1 MKLIINKYKQMSKC
15 KFYQSSITKKIF
27 MSLTGLFLM
36 TFLIVHAGI
45 NLFIIPITADHK
57 EIYDMC
63 VKFMVTNP
71 LIKAME
77 IVLFGG
83 LLLHF
88 IYAFILQIKNWI
100 SRPTRYAVT
109 PNSQKSFFSKY
120 MIWTG
125 ILILILLCLHFGD
138 FYFVKLGWVAPFG
151 GAADAHDFYPMA
163 VYKFSQPLTCVWY
176 LFWFAILMF
185 HFLHAFQSAFQS
197 LGLNHSKYNGII
209 KCLGIAYS
217 IIIPLMFAVIPIY
230 FLLLNYCPGAVSCL
244 N

>member
-1 MKLIINKYKQMSKC
+1 MSKC

-57 EIYDMC
+57 EIYDMA

-71 LIKAME
+71 LIKVME

-88 IYAFILQIKNWI
+88 IYAFILQIKNWT
-100 SRPTRYAVT
+100 SRPVGYSIT

-125 ILILILLCLHFGD
+125 ILILMLLGLHFGD
-138 FYFVKLGWVAPFG
+138 FYFVKLGWIEPFG
-151 GAADAHDFYPMA
+151 GAVDTHDFYPMA
-163 VYKFSQPLTCVWY
+163 VYKFSQPLTCAWY
-176 LFWFAILMF
+176 LFWFAMLMF

-197 LGLNHSKYNGII
+197 LGLNHSKYNCLI
-209 KCLGIAYS
+209 KILGIGYS
-217 IIIPLMFAVIPIY
+217 IIVPLMFAVIPIY
-230 FLLLNYCPGAVSCL
+230 FLLLKYCPCAVSCL